1 VHASRGFT
9 LFETLVGLALATIVV
24 AMGGIRLTEV
34 LASSR
39 LAAAARTLAT
49 TLRLARGRAL
59 ARGASVEARFD
70 APGLDYELRDG
81 SGTLEVHALPR
92 GVLFAGLPAR
102 SRIVFG
108 ALGTAENGTVTLVAG
123 ARSRSVVV
131 NQRGRV
137 RLQ

>member
-1 VHASRGFT
+1 MHTSRGFT
-9 LFETLVGLALATIVV
+9 LFETLVGVALATIVA
-24 AMGGIRLTEV
+24 AMGGVRLSEV

-49 TLRLARGRAL
+49 SLRLARGRAL
-59 ARGASVEARFD
+59 ASGTSVEARFD
-70 APGLDYELRDG
+70 APGREYELREG
-81 SGTLEVHALPR
+81 NGTLDVHALPR

-123 ARSRSVVV
+123 ARSRRVVV

>member
-1 VHASRGFT
+1 MHASRGFT
-9 LFETLVGLALATIVV
+9 LFETLVGVALATIVA
-24 AMGGIRLTEV
+24 AMGGLRLTEV
-34 LASSR
+34 LASTR
-39 LAAAARTLAT
+39 LATAARTLAT
-49 TLRLARGRAL
+49 SLRLARGRAL
-59 ARGASVEARFD
+59 ASGGSVEARFD
-70 APGLDYELRDG
+70 AAGRDYELHDG
-81 SGTLEVHALPR
+81 TGTLEVRALPR
-92 GVLFAGLPAR
+92 GILFAGLPAR